1 MDESCG
7 IDRRQGGGILGSSH
21 AARPAAGVRRHANL
35 CGAGVAWDGTLG
47 GAALLST
54 GTLGQQLAP
63 LAAYVPLAA
72 GSFAA
77 SFWGARR
84 APAHKLPMGLLIGVL
99 LLGCLFLLGLT
110 LRDAAFAAPAA
121 GLTSG
126 ITLVA
131 SLPGAFAG
139 AAAKKKKRRK

>member
-1 MDESCG
+1 MNRAESTDG
-7 IDRRQGGGILGSSH
+7 RAAVYWAAPMLLGLLLVF
-21 AARPAAGVRRHANL
+21 G
-35 CGAGVAWDGTLG
+35 GTLG

-139 AAAKKKKRRK
+139 AAAKKKKRRKS

>member
-1 MDESCG
+1 MNRAESTDG
-7 IDRRQGGGILGSSH
+7 RAAVYWAAPMLLGLLVTF
-21 AARPAAGVRRHANL
+21 G
-35 CGAGVAWDGTLG
+35 GTLG
-47 GAALLST
+47 GAALLSS
-54 GTLGQQLAP
+54 GALGQQLAP

-72 GSFAA
+72 GGFAA

>member
-1 MDESCG
+1 MNRGEFTDG
-7 IDRRQGGGILGSSH
+7 RAAVYWAAPMLLGLLLMF
-21 AARPAAGVRRHANL
+21 G
-35 CGAGVAWDGTLG
+35 GTLG
-47 GAALLST
+47 GAALLSSSV
-54 GTLGQQLAP
+54 LGQRFAA
-63 LAAYVPLAA
+63 LAAYVPLAI

-84 APAHKLPMGLLIGVL
+84 APAHKLPMGLLIGIL

-110 LRDAAFAAPAA
+110 LRDAPFIAPAA

-126 ITLVA
+126 ITLTA
-131 SLPGAFAG
+131 SLLGACSG